1 MLRTAM
7 FTIGFIALLIGGFLW
22 MSQQQKGLDPALL
35 SIVKNYV
42 GRDGLVHDVTND
54 IGVESVE
61 DVGFKKKGDVLE
73 VFYGKMNFNIQM
85 DETLQEAV
93 QNLRKLGIVLSTD
106 EAGNVK
112 LTYNGEAVKQFE

>member
-1 MLRTAM
+1 
-7 FTIGFIALLIGGFLW
+7 

-106 EAGNVK
+106 DAGNVK